1 VTASQALA
9 EARRRDVAR
18 RRQQVRQAL
27 AEMSA
32 QAAEITISSV
42 AARARVHR
50 SFIHRHP
57 DLRAAVIAAAD
68 DPAVGG
74 PAGAGAV
81 SRRSLLADNANLRER
96 NRRLEHHARGLE
108 QRLSEL
114 LGTQISQRTRLGAP
128 DDAAALREQA
138 DSLRQQILDLRKT
151 LEERDEEL
159 AAAREANRRLM
170 AELNHR

>member
-1 VTASQALA
+1 
-9 EARRRDVAR
+9 
-18 RRQQVRQAL
+18 
-27 AEMSA
+27 M
-32 QAAEITISSV
+32 
-42 AARARVHR
+42 HR

-57 DLRAAVIAAAD
+57 DLRAAVIAAAE
-68 DPAVGG
+68 DPATSS
-74 PAGAGAV
+74 PSRAGAV

-96 NRRLEHHARGLE
+96 NHRLEHLARGLE

-114 LGTQISQRTRLGAP
+114 LGTQISQRTGLGAP

-151 LEERDEEL
+151 LDERDEEL

>member
-1 VTASQALA
+1 MTASQALA
-9 EARRRDVAR
+9 DARRRDVDHR
-18 RRQQVRQAL
+18 RHRVRQAL
-27 AEMSA
+27 AEMSG
-32 QAAEITISSV
+32 QADQITISSV

-57 DLRAAVIAAAD
+57 DLRAAVIAAAE
-68 DPAVGG
+68 DPATSSLS
-74 PAGAGAV
+74 GAGTV

-114 LGTQISQRTRLGAP
+114 LGTQISQRTGLGAP
-128 DDAAALREQA
+128 DDEAALREQA
-138 DSLRQQILDLRKT
+138 GSLRQQILDLRKT